1 MRACAEDPQAPSWQ
15 ESPFLPG
22 GLRWLPKA
30 TAGPRLASSTT
41 YWPPGETRRLRGHL
55 SQGAP
60 DISPGLSVTP
70 LHTPPSPRPHP
81 SSKGRRQT
89 SKVAWALRRTQRPRS
104 QLVLSGPGTGRAEQE
119 MRRRGSRWAGAGR
132 GTRRAGE
139 GWAGA
144 GGLCAVSLS
153 SLGDT
158 EVSGRGHVPATAGA
172 KRCPH
177 ARQRHSSASSPTLGQ
192 RHLPGCSRDPA
203 GVRGTFSGPCSVWLG
218 ESHKDG
224 EETEGEGTGR
234 GFPHDGMVH
243 GSHASSPCEMAP
255 QRGTLQVHSPLR
267 RQLPGHSQKPTPC
280 RAPERGPR
288 LPPAW
293 EECTGCR

>member
-1 MRACAEDPQAPSWQ
+1 
-15 ESPFLPG
+15 
-22 GLRWLPKA
+22 
-30 TAGPRLASSTT
+30 
-41 YWPPGETRRLRGHL
+41 
-55 SQGAP
+55 
-60 DISPGLSVTP
+60 
-70 LHTPPSPRPHP
+70 
-81 SSKGRRQT
+81 
-89 SKVAWALRRTQRPRS
+89 
-104 QLVLSGPGTGRAEQE
+104 

-267 RQLPGHSQKPTPC
+267 RLAEADPLPGSREGPAPAPGLGGVHGLQVKARALESACRLALWTARVLGDRPAAEKQDGRPC
-280 RAPERGPR
+280 HRAAATQRSTWR
-288 LPPAW
+288 HAQ
-293 EECTGCR
+293 

>member
-1 MRACAEDPQAPSWQ
+1 MGAPKDAEATEPAGAVRPRDRPCGAGD
-15 ESPFLPG
+15 E
-22 GLRWLPKA
+22 
-30 TAGPRLASSTT
+30 TAG
-41 YWPPGETRRLRGHL
+41 
-55 SQGAP
+55 
-60 DISPGLSVTP
+60 VT
-70 LHTPPSPRPHP
+70 L
-81 SSKGRRQT
+81 GRSWERDKE
-89 SKVAWALRRTQRPRS
+89 S
-104 QLVLSGPGTGRAEQE
+104 
-119 MRRRGSRWAGAGR
+119 RRGMGS
-132 GTRRAGE
+132 
-139 GWAGA
+139 A

-172 KRCPH
+172 KSCPH
-177 ARQRHSSASSPTLGQ
+177 ARQRRSSASSPTLGQ

-224 EETEGEGTGR
+224 ERQREKAQGEGFHTIGWYMICTQVPR
-234 GFPHDGMVH
+234 VRWHR
-243 GSHASSPCEMAP
+243 SEAP
-255 QRGTLQVHSPLR
+255 FRSTLRS
-267 RQLPGHSQKPTPC
+267 GDSQKPTPC